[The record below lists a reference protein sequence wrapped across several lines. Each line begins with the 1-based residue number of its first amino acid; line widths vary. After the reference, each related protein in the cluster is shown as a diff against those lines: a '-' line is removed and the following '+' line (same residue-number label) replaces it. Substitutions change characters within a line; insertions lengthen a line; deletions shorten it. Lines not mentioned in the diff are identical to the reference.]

1 MKMFKLA
8 TMVLSTGAL
17 SMSMITSVDAAL
29 LSTDWLNAND
39 NLVVTDT
46 DSSLDWLKLTET
58 VGYSYTSVASQ
69 LGTGDQ
75 FDGWRYATNLEVASL
90 FTVFGLLLDAHLT
103 VTGPV
108 DTSIVNFANTMG
120 NIMNDA
126 NPIFSYGARGYIGE
140 SYGGDMYQAGAYYV
154 TSSLSNIYVGPN
166 LGAGASLSS
175 PAIARLDLGSYLVRD
190 ASINAV
196 PVPAAVWLFGSGLIG
211 LIGLARRKTA

>member
-17 SMSMITSVDAAL
+17 SMSMSTSVDAAL

-58 VGYSYTSVASQ
+58 VGYSYTYVVSQ
-69 LGTGDQ
+69 LGTGGQ

-90 FTVFGLLLDAHLT
+90 FTAFGLPLDAHLS
-103 VTGPV
+103 VAGPL

-120 NIMNDA
+120 NIMHDA
-126 NPIFSYGARGYIGE
+126 NPIFSYGARGMIGE
-140 SYGGDMYQAGAYYV
+140 SSGGNMYLAGAYYV
-154 TSSLSNIYVGPN
+154 TSSETNIYVGPN
-166 LGAGASLSS
+166 LGAGASLVS
-175 PAIARLDLGSYLVRD
+175 PTIACLDLGSYLVRE
-190 ASINAV
+190 ASLSAV

>member
-1 MKMFKLA
+1 MKMYKLA
-8 TMVLSTGAL
+8 TIALSTGAL
-17 SMSMITSVDAAL
+17 SISMITSVDAAL

-90 FTVFGLLLDAHLT
+90 FTAFGLPLDAHLS

-120 NIMNDA
+120 NILNDA
-126 NPIFSYGARGYIGE
+126 NPIFSYGARGIIGE
-140 SYGGDMYQAGAYYV
+140 SYGGNMYQAGAYYI
-154 TSSLSNIYVGPN
+154 TSSQSNIYVGPY
-166 LGAGASLSS
+166 LGGGSSTVSTTGASLN
-175 PAIARLDLGSYLVRD
+175 LGSYLVRE
-190 ASINAV
+190 ASISAV
-196 PVPAAVWLFGSGLIG
+196 PVPAAVWLFGSGLLG
-211 LIGLARRKTA
+211 LIGVARRKKS